1 MRRAFRL
8 VLVPAVMLTAGACF
22 ATRNDVRTLQGDI
35 AVLRAE
41 AARAD
46 SVHRDL
52 LRQQARRMNSVA
64 DSLQSL
70 NAFLARWSGDITLSL
85 HNVGQQ
91 LITIQELTGQSQRRL
106 QEMRAEFEAQ
116 AAAAATAAAT
126 PVVPPAPGAATG
138 APVAGQQPQPGPNQL
153 YSLAFQQLTRGA
165 NNAARSGF
173 IDFLAQYPNNELA
186 PDAQYY
192 IAQAFDQDG
201 RKAEADS
208 AYAVVVAKYPKS
220 DRAPVALFKRAG
232 AMVEAGKK
240 DKARALYL
248 QIIEKYPASP
258 EAETAKDR
266 LKTLK

>member
-8 VLVPAVMLTAGACF
+8 VLVPAVVLTAGACF

-46 SVHRDL
+46 SVHREL
-52 LRQQARRMNSVA
+52 LRQQARRINAVA
-64 DSLQSL
+64 DSLQTL
-70 NAFLARWSGDITLSL
+70 NVFLARWSGDIGLSL

-116 AAAAATAAAT
+116 AAAAAAATT
-126 PVVPPAPGAATG
+126 PVVPPSGATTG
-138 APVAGQQPQPGPNQL
+138 PPVAGQQPQPGPNQL

-240 DKARALYL
+240 DKARVLYL

>member
-8 VLVPAVMLTAGACF
+8 VLVPAVVLTAGACF

-46 SVHRDL
+46 SVHREL
-52 LRQQARRMNSVA
+52 LRQQARRINAVA
-64 DSLQSL
+64 DSLQTL
-70 NAFLARWSGDITLSL
+70 NVFLARWSGDVTLSL

-116 AAAAATAAAT
+116 AAATAAATT
-126 PVVPPAPGAATG
+126 PVVPPVTGAATG

-201 RKAEADS
+201 KKAEADS

-248 QIIEKYPASP
+248 QIIDKYPASP

>member
-8 VLVPAVMLTAGACF
+8 VFVPAVVLTAGACF

-46 SVHRDL
+46 SVHREL
-52 LRQQARRMNSVA
+52 LRQQARRINSVA
-64 DSLQSL
+64 DSLQTL
-70 NAFLARWSGDITLSL
+70 NVFLSRWSGDITLSL
-85 HNVGQQ
+85 HNIGQQ
-91 LITIQELTGQSQRRL
+91 LITVQELTGQSQRRL

-116 AAAAATAAAT
+116 AAATAAAAA
-126 PVVPPAPGAATG
+126 PVVPPVTGAATG
-138 APVAGQQPQPGPNQL
+138 VPVAGQQPQPGPNQL

-201 RKAEADS
+201 KKAEADS

-248 QIIEKYPASP
+248 QIIDKYPASP

>member
-8 VLVPAVMLTAGACF
+8 VLIPAAVLTAGACF
-22 ATRNDVRTLQGDI
+22 ATRADVRTLQGDI

-46 SVHRDL
+46 SVHREL
-52 LRQQARRMNSVA
+52 LRQQARRINSVA
-64 DSLQSL
+64 DSLQTL
-70 NAFLARWSGDITLSL
+70 NLFLARWSGDITLSL
-85 HNVGQQ
+85 HNIGQQ
-91 LITIQELTGQSQRRL
+91 LITVQELTGQSQRRL

-116 AAAAATAAAT
+116 AAAAAAAT
-126 PVVPPAPGAATG
+126 PVVPPVTGVTTG

-201 RKAEADS
+201 KKAEADS

-248 QIIEKYPASP
+248 QIIDKYPASP

>member
-8 VLVPAVMLTAGACF
+8 VLLPAVVWTAGACF

-46 SVHRDL
+46 SVHREL
-52 LRQQARRMNSVA
+52 LRQQARRINAVA
-64 DSLQSL
+64 DSLQTL
-70 NAFLARWSGDITLSL
+70 NVFLARWSGDIGLSL

-116 AAAAATAAAT
+116 AAAAAAT
-126 PVVPPAPGAATG
+126 PVVPPVAGAATG
-138 APVAGQQPQPGPNQL
+138 APVAGQQSQPGPNQL

-232 AMVEAGKK
+232 AMLEAGKK

-248 QIIEKYPASP
+248 QIVEKYPASP

>member
-8 VLVPAVMLTAGACF
+8 ALVPAVVLTAGACF

-46 SVHRDL
+46 SVHREL
-52 LRQQARRMNSVA
+52 LRQQARRINAVA
-64 DSLQSL
+64 DSLQTL
-70 NAFLARWSGDITLSL
+70 NVFLARWSGDIGLSL

-116 AAAAATAAAT
+116 AAAAAATA
-126 PVVPPAPGAATG
+126 VVPPVTGAPIA

-232 AMVEAGKK
+232 AMLEAGKK

-248 QIIEKYPASP
+248 QIVEKYPASP

>member
-232 AMVEAGKK
+232 AMLEAGKK

-248 QIIEKYPASP
+248 QIVEKYPASP

>member
-8 VLVPAVMLTAGACF
+8 VLVPAVVLTVGACF

-46 SVHRDL
+46 SVHREL
-52 LRQQARRMNSVA
+52 LHQQARRVGAVA

-70 NAFLARWSGDITLSL
+70 NAFLARWSGDIGLSL

-116 AAAAATAAAT
+116 AAAAAAAAAT
-126 PVVPPAPGAATG
+126 PVVPPVTGAATG

-173 IDFLAQYPNNELA
+173 IDCPAQYPNNELA

-192 IAQAFDQDG
+192 HAQAFDQDG

-232 AMVEAGKK
+232 AMLEAGKK

-248 QIIEKYPASP
+248 QIVEKYPASP